1 MSLAV
6 VHTGGRQHVVTEG
19 EVLTIDFREAEV
31 GATIELGK
39 VLLVK
44 HDDQIVVGKP
54 EVAGAK
60 VTAEV
65 LGHGRGKK
73 IRVFKMRRRKANSRR
88 TKGHRQDFTRVK
100 VSAITV

>member
-1 MSLAV
+1 MYAV
-6 VHTGGRQHVVTEG
+6 VNTGGRQLVVAEG
-19 EVLTIDFREAEV
+19 EVITIDLRKAEV

-44 HDDQIVVGKP
+44 QGEKVIVGKP

-65 LGHGRGKK
+65 LGHGKTKK
-73 IRVFKMRRRKANSRR
+73 IRIFKSKRRKNEKR
-88 TKGHRQDFTRVK
+88 THGHRQDFTRVK
-100 VSAITV
+100 VASITV